1 MNKFYIPVKIAVC
14 MFLILLLSVI
24 LQMSLSNFIEIAY
37 ISPNVLVIVVSAS
50 GFLIGKKSGILMGFF
65 AGFFIDFLGS
75 DLFGFSSIVFM
86 MIGYISGNLK
96 RLLFI
101 DKYWISLIVIGISD
115 IFYGFCN
122 FIFLFLLRGR
132 INLFYYLKRIILSEA
147 VYTVVI
153 ATVLY
158 PLFKSLLVKI
168 EKLIIDYNSKR

>member
-1 MNKFYIPVKIAVC
+1 MNKFYVPLKIAVY

-37 ISPNVLVIVVSAS
+37 IAPNVLIIAVSAS

-75 DLFGFSSIVFM
+75 DLFGFSSIIFM

-101 DKYWISLIVIGISD
+101 DKYWISLIVIGLAD

-132 INLFYYLKRIILSEA
+132 TNLLYYLKRIILSEA

-153 ATVLY
+153 ATILY
-158 PLFKSLLVKI
+158 PLLKLLLLRV
-168 EKLIIDYNSKR
+168 EKLITDYNSKR